1 MNYAIDQINDT
12 IVLLENIQTGEKREV
27 NISLLPENIKEG
39 STLILKDGIYALNN
53 VEEEKRRQRIQEKLN
68 RLKRLKNKE

>member
-39 STLILKDGIYALNN
+39 SILILKDGIYALNN
-53 VEEEKRRQRIQEKLN
+53 GEEEKRRQRIEEKLN
-68 RLKRLKNKE
+68 RLKKLKNKE